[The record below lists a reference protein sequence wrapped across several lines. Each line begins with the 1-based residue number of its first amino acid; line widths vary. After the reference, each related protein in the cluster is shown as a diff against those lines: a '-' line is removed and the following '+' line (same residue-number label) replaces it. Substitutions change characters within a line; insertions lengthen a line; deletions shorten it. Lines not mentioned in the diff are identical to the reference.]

1 MKGRKE
7 GREEKRGKVGEGIR
21 RKAFKRVYISC
32 QISELGRKV
41 KTVQSKE
48 FLPRELLKF
57 FFLVLF

>member
-1 MKGRKE
+1 MRGRKE

-32 QISELGRKV
+32 QISELGRRV

-48 FLPRELLKF
+48 FLPRS
-57 FFLVLF
+57 